1 MTPQEIFETIMQ
13 LPYEPQP
20 VGLVY
25 PRYKVIN
32 REQDRRYIHQAKR
45 VASKLEDIEDS
56 FVNYVL
62 FSDGSSYDYQYKTH
76 KQMWDETVNFYKDKL
91 TDCVINENYF
101 EITYKPLE
109 QYVDTDN

>member
-45 VASKLEDIEDS
+45 VAGKLEDIEDS
-56 FVNYVL
+56 FVSCL
-62 FSDGSSYDYQYKTH
+62 FLPDAEYRYLYAVH
-76 KQMWDETVNFYKDKL
+76 KQMWDNTIEFYKDRL
-91 TDCVINENYF
+91 PDCVINENYF

-109 QYVDTDN
+109 KYVDTDN